1 MNDDPLPPGSAAP
14 NFGPPPGQSS
24 FAVPQVSVAASPV
37 DQLRE
42 NSRTLQYAG
51 FVLIVLA
58 FPLMWWSVTRYRVYE
73 RRGVDLGSAEQIA
86 AIEKDMDEEEKKEYY
101 DRVGRYQREWTL
113 NTSRFGQFYLD
124 HFGDKY
130 ASRLN
135 DEDSYDKSS
144 GTLSLRGWSTW
155 TGWFGVAF
163 VVIMIASLIAP
174 KFVDDLEELAWS
186 FPWVGAILFGFYT
199 LLAIVF
205 YFSVPDDNGEG
216 YSQGVGL
223 GNYLALLGG
232 MTATAGCAFEGMKT
246 TAARLA
252 ALENEPEEEEEE
264 EEPETPSP
272 PKKNRLQDW

>member
-14 NFGPPPGQSS
+14 NFGPAPGQPS
-24 FAVPQVSVAASPV
+24 FVTPQVAVAASPV

-42 NSRTLQYAG
+42 NSRALQYAG

-58 FPLMWWSVTRYRVYE
+58 FPLVWWSVTRYRVYE
-73 RRGVDLGSAEQIA
+73 QQGVDLGSAEQIA
-86 AIEKDMDEEEKKEYY
+86 AIEKDMDEEEKKDYR
-101 DRVGRYQREWTL
+101 DRVGIYGREWTL
-113 NTSRFGQFYLD
+113 NASRFGDFYLNYL
-124 HFGDKY
+124 GDDY
-130 ASRLN
+130 AIRLN
-135 DEDSYDKSS
+135 NEERYDKSS

-155 TGWFGVAF
+155 TGWFGVTF

-174 KFVDDLEELAWS
+174 KFVDDLERLAWS

-199 LLAIVF
+199 LMALVY
-205 YFSVPDDNGEG
+205 YFGVPDDNGDG

-223 GNYLALLGG
+223 GNYVALLGG
-232 MTATAGCAFEGMKT
+232 LMATAGCAFEGMKT

-252 ALENEPEEEEEE
+252 AIESESEEEEDED
-264 EEPETPSP
+264 EPEAPSA